1 MLTRMMSVALAILT
15 LYCAH
20 PAAAQSTEDALPAA
34 RELMAVMRLTEM
46 FKATLPPMLQQM
58 KESMTQGRPQLE
70 RDFDVIL
77 PTLIETMSEHVGEF
91 SEMLAALYARN
102 FTADELHT
110 MTAFYNSAAG
120 QKYMSKLPLIMQG
133 HLVIAQ
139 SLAQKL
145 TSEFQSRMAEELRKK
160 GHKI

>member
-1 MLTRMMSVALAILT
+1 
-15 LYCAH
+15 
-20 PAAAQSTEDALPAA
+20 
-34 RELMAVMRLTEM
+34 
-46 FKATLPPMLQQM
+46 
-58 KESMTQGRPQLE
+58 MTQGRPQLE